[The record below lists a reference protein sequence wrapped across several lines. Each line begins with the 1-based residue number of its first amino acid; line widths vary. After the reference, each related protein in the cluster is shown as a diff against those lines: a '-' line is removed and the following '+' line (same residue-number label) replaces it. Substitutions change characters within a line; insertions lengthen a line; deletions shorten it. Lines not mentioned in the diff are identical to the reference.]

1 MLNNNQ
7 FIQRNSESKK
17 QNENVDNIS
26 YKSNLNLKEEITN
39 DGSNEFSIFHIGN
52 AFEKDKSF
60 KNENKTK
67 KDNFYPFFGGKVHE
81 NPTEETPDTKDNFD
95 IFKGEQIENE
105 LQIYKNITKG
115 GDIDNNLET
124 DKGYTSDLDN
134 KDKSISHSEIHNNNN
149 IDNNN
154 INNNS
159 INNNNINNIYN
170 NNKGEDKEVEKIYSN
185 NGNYQQDTFY
195 DYSEFA
201 SHYDYIKNYCEK
213 SKRFPFFLKID
224 ENEPEFI
231 LANKKL
237 TLREILSNKNIYVEN
252 IDLYCKDYQKKV
264 FLDETIESQNIRPFS
279 YIQNN
284 IN

>member
-95 IFKGEQIENE
+95 IFKGVQIENE

-124 DKGYTSDLDN
+124 DKGYTSNLDN
-134 KDKSISHSEIHNNNN
+134 KDKSISHSEIHNNNKN
-149 IDNNN
+149 E
-154 INNNS
+154 
-159 INNNNINNIYN
+159 
-170 NNKGEDKEVEKIYSN
+170 GEDKEVEKIYSN